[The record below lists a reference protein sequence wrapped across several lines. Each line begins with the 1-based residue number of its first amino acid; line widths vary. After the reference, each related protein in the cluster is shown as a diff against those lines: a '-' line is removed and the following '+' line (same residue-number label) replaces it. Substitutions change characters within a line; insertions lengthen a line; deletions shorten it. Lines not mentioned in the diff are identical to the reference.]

1 MEKRLTKKITDY
13 NNDIKIKLTEMITS
27 VRQDLHNNNDTIDN
41 TIVDDI
47 LRYVNGLK
55 PVEITK
61 EDLMKRKRIKNN
73 VALSDRCCACR
84 ANGEQ
89 CSRRKKEESKYCG
102 THIKGV
108 PHGVVP
114 VDTTYVLKKKEV
126 WGEDI
131 GGIIHYVD
139 SDNNVYKSE
148 DIINNVTN
156 PQVLCKYKTVNGKLI
171 IE

>member
-1 MEKRLTKKITDY
+1 MEKRLNKKVTDY
-13 NNDIKIKLTEMITS
+13 SNDIKMKLTEMLTT
-27 VRQDLHNNNDTIDN
+27 VRQDLINNDVKDGTN
-41 TIVDDI
+41 VDDL
-47 LRYVNGLK
+47 LRYVNGLR
-55 PVEITK
+55 PIEITK

-89 CSRRKKEESKYCG
+89 CSRRKKEGSKYCG

-114 VDTTYVLKKKEV
+114 VDTTEVLKKKEV
-126 WGEDI
+126 WGEEI
-131 GGIIHYVD
+131 SGIIHYVD

-156 PQVLCKYKTVNGKLI
+156 PQILCKYKTVNGKLI

>member
-1 MEKRLTKKITDY
+1 MERRLTKKITDY
-13 NNDIKIKLTEMITS
+13 NNDVKIKLTEMITT
-27 VRQDLHNNNDTIDN
+27 VRQDLNNNDTKDC
-41 TIVDDI
+41 TIVDDL

-55 PVEITK
+55 PIEITK

-89 CSRRKKEESKYCG
+89 CSRRKKEDSNYCG

-108 PHGVVP
+108 PHGVVS
-114 VDTTYVLKKKEV
+114 VDTTEVLKKKEV